1 MTLRRLNIEIQ
12 GYPESYAAEPLDM
25 VGTEVGQYSPPQPPM
40 SRAGGPGHPGPLL
53 STTHGSIIG
62 GSPLPTHMPA
72 IIVSGDRGMAAP
84 PASGPHP
91 VPPLPHHE
99 VSPPFSQEGP
109 FPLAM
114 SSSHDAGPQTS
125 LPSLSSIPSHP
136 ASALNRPP
144 PLHEAS
150 SLSSSQ
156 NASPCPE
163 SSPGLTDA
171 QSAHLLLPIDTT
183 GLEVCEAPGLSGYS
197 TIQTKTEDVSATAHC
212 HPGEVK
218 SDSTLSTMGEALDS
232 AAIATGETDG
242 EFRKR
247 NGTEPSKDY
256 GEGEFFPI
264 EGQDLSNDEAYVEFY
279 LIKGKESSTICE
291 VKSSPSTSK
300 KLETTPFHCE
310 EGGLEAFVAPLD
322 NCKKWEARESTNE
335 VASSN
340 QKDGLSNKKR
350 RI

>member
-25 VGTEVGQYSPPQPPM
+25 VGTEVGQYPPPQPLM
-40 SRAGGPGHPGPLL
+40 SRAGAPGHPGPPL
-53 STTHGSIIG
+53 STTHGNIIG

-72 IIVSGDRGMAAP
+72 IIVSGDRGVAAP
-84 PASGPHP
+84 PASGPHHA
-91 VPPLPHHE
+91 PPLPQNE
-99 VSPPFSQEGP
+99 VSPPFPQEGP

-125 LPSLSSIPSHP
+125 LPSLSSIPSHS

-163 SSPGLTDA
+163 SSPGLIDA
-171 QSAHLLLPIDTT
+171 QSVHLLFPIDTT
-183 GLEVCEAPGLSGYS
+183 GLELCEASGLSGSS
-197 TIQTKTEDVSATAHC
+197 TIQTKTEDVSSTAHC

-218 SDSTLSTMGEALDS
+218 SESTLSTKGEALGS
-232 AAIATGETDG
+232 AAIATGKTDD
-242 EFRKR
+242 ELRTR
-247 NGTEPSKDY
+247 NGTEPSEDY
-256 GEGEFFPI
+256 GKGECYPI
-264 EGQDLSNDEAYVEFY
+264 EGEDLSNDEAYVEFY

-291 VKSSPSTSK
+291 VKSSPSSK
-300 KLETTPFHCE
+300 KLEPTPFHCE
-310 EGGLEAFVAPLD
+310 EGSVAPLSK
-322 NCKKWEARESTNE
+322 CKKWETREPTNE
-335 VASSN
+335 VASSI

-350 RI
+350 RL